1 MNRNLSKLKYS
12 ITSKFLNNIE
22 NIIYLSITDTMTMK
36 ICLEDYSKLDQLR
49 YLRVKNMSQTEL
61 SAIKPLWTDTTTKNK
76 IYSSGIYFG
85 LEDKTTSIITV
96 DIKKLILKS
105 DFISLNPESL
115 ISDDIN
121 DFRFVEI
128 IERWEQSLFID
139 PPEISFQQ
147 NTKNYIFTDGRHR
160 TISAYQ
166 IGVHSIPVAVY
177 TQQLDDFEGVLF
189 TNSK

>member
-1 MNRNLSKLKYS
+1 
-12 ITSKFLNNIE
+12 
-22 NIIYLSITDTMTMK
+22 MTMK